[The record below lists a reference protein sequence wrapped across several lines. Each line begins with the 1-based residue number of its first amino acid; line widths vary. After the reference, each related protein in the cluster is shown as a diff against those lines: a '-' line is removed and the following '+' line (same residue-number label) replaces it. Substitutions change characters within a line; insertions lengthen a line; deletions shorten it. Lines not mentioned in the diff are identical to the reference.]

1 MKTVAFL
8 LNQYDDL
15 LFNVRLMKYLVQ
27 KIYEKLWW
35 KHVGFVKCIINIM
48 LEKLPIS
55 LVTLTKNVSYW
66 PQPKF
71 RMNIL
76 FISPNVFCKS
86 SRDIKFRARW
96 GLKQLCPV
104 VHCHEKHWSNKAIN
118 IIGQMIFD
126 AISIWIVF

>member
-1 MKTVAFL
+1 MFL
-8 LNQYDDL
+8 SSVNQYDDL
-15 LFNVRLMKYLVQ
+15 LVNIRLMNYLVQ
-27 KIYEKLWW
+27 KIYKKLRW

-104 VHCHEKHWSNKAIN
+104 VQCHEKH
-118 IIGQMIFD
+118 
-126 AISIWIVF
+126 